1 MPPASPH
8 DENPSF
14 YTLSRLGPILFIA
27 LLFFVTFIARV
38 ILSPLMPAI
47 EAELELS
54 HAQAGRMFFI
64 LSLGY
69 FIALAGSGFLSARI
83 THKSTIICSVG
94 IVGLALLAIAAS
106 RGGIGL
112 RAAVFFLGMAAGLYL
127 PSGITTL
134 TDMVEAKNWGKAV
147 SIHEL
152 APNLGFV
159 AAPLLA
165 ELLLIWFSWRIVPA
179 VLGIAAIGIALLF
192 ARVGRWGRFSG
203 QPPGIASIRRVFSEP
218 FFWIMVILFS
228 VGISST
234 MGLYT
239 MLPLYLIND
248 IGISRPQAN
257 TLIACSRVAG
267 MASALFSGWATD
279 RFGARKT
286 IICALALTGTA
297 TLLLGAAASPLPA
310 VLLVFLQAV
319 LATIYFPAGFTALS
333 TLFPAEIRNVAISLT
348 IPFAFL
354 FGAGLVP
361 SMIGYLGDIG
371 SFSMGIAATGGLI
384 LAGSLLALALKFHPS
399 AESSD

>member
-1 MPPASPH
+1 MHSGEYA
-8 DENPSF
+8 DNRSF
-14 YTLSRLGPILFIA
+14 YTPSRLGPILFIA
-27 LLFFVTFIARV
+27 LLFFLTFIARV
-38 ILSPLMPAI
+38 LLSPLMPAV
-47 EAELELS
+47 EAELDLT
-54 HAQAGRMFFI
+54 HAQAGNIFFI
-64 LSLGY
+64 LSIGY

-83 THKSTIICSVG
+83 THKSTIVCSVT

-106 RGGIGL
+106 RGALGL
-112 RAAVFFLGMAAGLYL
+112 RAAVFFLGMAAGLYI

-134 TDMVEAKNWGKAV
+134 TDMVDAKDWGKAV

-165 ELLLIWFSWRIVPA
+165 ELLLIWFSWRVVPA
-179 VLGIAAIGIALLF
+179 VLGIAAIGIGLVF
-192 ARVGRWGRFSG
+192 ARMGRWGRFSG
-203 QPPGIASIRRVFSEP
+203 QPPGLAAIRRVFSQP
-218 FFWIMVILFS
+218 SFWIMVLLFS

-234 MGLYT
+234 LGLYT

-257 TLIACSRVAG
+257 TLIACSRAAG

-286 IICALALTGTA
+286 IICALALTGAA
-297 TLLLGAAASPLPA
+297 TLLLGAVASPLPA
-310 VLLVFLQAV
+310 GLLVFLQAV

-333 TLFPAEIRNVAISLT
+333 SLFSSEIRNVAISFT

-361 SMIGYLGDIG
+361 SMIGFTGDIG
-371 SFSMGIAATGGLI
+371 SFSIGIAATGSLI
-384 LAGSLLALALKFHPS
+384 LAGSLLPLLLEFYPS
-399 AESSD
+399 PESSD